1 MRPYFPLLRCLG
13 IAAGAMLAAI
23 LVACET
29 LTPSAPPPPPVVARA
44 EQPPAPEI
52 IPPPPRKPRPAVR
65 RVTPA
70 TPPPSSDAPIML
82 VGLSR
87 KELATTLGEPAE
99 RIDRNPG
106 QAWVYRASP
115 CAVEVLFLLDVVRN
129 DLFSIDRKVTGTD
142 GTPRGEQQCLQRIKS
157 AHGS

>member
-1 MRPYFPLLRCLG
+1 MSLKPFWQRILG
-13 IAAGAMLAAI
+13 VAASVMLA
-23 LVACET
+23 ACET
-29 LTPSAPPPPPVVARA
+29 LTPDQSPPPPPVMARV
-44 EQPPAPEI
+44 EQPAAPAVV
-52 IPPPPRKPRPAVR
+52 PPPPRKPKPVAR
-65 RVTPA
+65 RTAPA
-70 TPPPSSDAPIML
+70 TPAPSNAPIVL

-87 KELATTLGEPAE
+87 QELQTTLGQPAE
-99 RIDRNPG
+99 RLDRTPG

-142 GTPRGEQQCLQRIKS
+142 GTPRGEQQCLQRIKA

>member
-1 MRPYFPLLRCLG
+1 MCFRSFWQCSLG
-13 IAAGAMLAAI
+13 VAAGVMLA
-23 LVACET
+23 ACET
-29 LTPSAPPPPPVVARA
+29 LTPSPPPPPPVTVRA
-44 EQPPAPEI
+44 EAPPAPDI
-52 IPPPPRKPRPAVR
+52 VAPPPRKPRPAVR
-65 RVTPA
+65 RVAPPA
-70 TPPPSSDAPIML
+70 TPAPSDAPIVV
-82 VGLSR
+82 VGVSR
-87 KELATTLGEPAE
+87 KELTMSLGEPAE

-142 GTPRGEQQCLQRIKS
+142 GTPRGEQQCLQRIKA